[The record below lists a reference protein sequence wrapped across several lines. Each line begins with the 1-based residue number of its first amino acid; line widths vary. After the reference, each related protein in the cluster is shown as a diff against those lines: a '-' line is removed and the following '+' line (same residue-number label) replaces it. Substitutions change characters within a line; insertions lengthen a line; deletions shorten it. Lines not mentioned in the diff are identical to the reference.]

1 MAIEFA
7 PLVAEYGYPA
17 ALVGALFEGETILVL
32 AGLFAHRGVLD
43 FPLLVALGA
52 IGGMLGDIAYFTLGR
67 RYGATLQMRFPKY
80 EPVALRV
87 QALIQRFPALA
98 IFGIRF
104 LYGLRTV
111 GPAVIGASGVR
122 WRRFLP
128 LNALGALVWSACWVG
143 AGYVLGETA
152 RRLLGHVVHVEREF
166 FIAALIGALVVTIAL
181 RFRRHRMRSKRPRS
195 RVPRAQP

>member
-1 MAIEFA
+1 MAIELA

-67 RYGATLQMRFPKY
+67 RYGATLLKRFPKY
-80 EPVALRV
+80 EPVAQRV
-87 QALIQRFPALA
+87 QAMIKRHPALA

-111 GPAVIGASGVR
+111 GPAVIGASGVT
-122 WRRFLP
+122 WRRFLL
-128 LNALGALVWSACWVG
+128 LNAFGALVWSLCWVG
-143 AGYVLGETA
+143 VGYMLGEA
-152 RRLLGHVVHVEREF
+152 AQRLLGRVVHIEREF
-166 FIAALIGALVVTIAL
+166 FLAALVLALIVTIVL
-181 RFRRHRMRSKRPRS
+181 RLRRHRLRGRRPRN
-195 RVPRAQP
+195 VAPRA